1 MKKDCYIADE
11 NVKGFVAWLSSN
23 LKSNAFEH
31 SYWNRRKREDWS
43 CSSLSDAW
51 KKYEWNFP
59 EIDRLEVKSGC
70 SFADNEKA
78 LRTIKDSLICALKSG
93 SDSAT
98 LDTAIAVMTWGN
110 VRGGERKGNVNWLT
124 KNEKGLA
131 DLLLSTQD
139 ALDQADTKG
148 AERLGSNIR
157 FNAGM
162 TKIYSLICKNFV
174 IYDSRVAATLGWGV
188 VKYCEQNSLTEIPK
202 ELCFPHAPFRGGTHK
217 RDASVNSLKFPILR
231 PGQHHMQWNLKASW
245 LLESVLKHKNLKD
258 TEVFENSQSP
268 LRALEAALFMIGYD
282 LCQAKK

>member
-1 MKKDCYIADE
+1 MKKDCYIADK
-11 NVKGFVAWLSSN
+11 NVQGFVAWLSSN
-23 LKSNAFEH
+23 LESDAFKH
-31 SYWNRRKREDWS
+31 SYWNREKREVWS

-51 KKYEWNFP
+51 KKYEWVFLKV
-59 EIDRLEVKSGC
+59 DRLGVKRGRSY
-70 SFADNEKA
+70 ADNECA

-98 LDTAIAVMTWGN
+98 RDAAIDVMTWGG
-110 VRGGERKGNVNWLT
+110 VRGGNVNWLT

-139 ALDQADTKG
+139 ALDQADTKE

-188 VKYCEQNSLTEIPK
+188 VKYCEQNSLEEIPK
-202 ELCFPHAPFRGGTHK
+202 ELCFPHAPFRGGMHK
-217 RDASVNSLKFPILR
+217 RDASVNSKKFPILR
-231 PGQHHMQWNLKASW
+231 RGQHHMQWNLKASW
-245 LLESVLKHKNLKD
+245 LLESVLKHENVKG
-258 TEVFENSQSP
+258 TEVFEHGQSP